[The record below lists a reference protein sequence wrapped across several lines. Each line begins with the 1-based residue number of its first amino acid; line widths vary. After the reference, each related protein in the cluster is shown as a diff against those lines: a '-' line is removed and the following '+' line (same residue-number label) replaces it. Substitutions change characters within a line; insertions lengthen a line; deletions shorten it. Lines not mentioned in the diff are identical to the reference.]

1 MRKKITNRGGIP
13 MDIEVLGTGC
23 AKCKKL
29 EENVR
34 GAVAELGI
42 EATVTKVEDIAKIM
56 EHGVMSTPGV
66 VIDGVVKGEG
76 RIPSQQEIKNWLQ
89 GK

>member
-1 MRKKITNRGGIP
+1 MRQKITNRGGIP

-34 GAVAELGI
+34 NAVAELGI

-56 EHGVMSTPGV
+56 ENGVMSTPGV
-66 VIDGVVKGEG
+66 VIDGVVKSEG
-76 RIPSQQEIKNWLQ
+76 RIPSQQEIKGWLQ

>member
-1 MRKKITNRGGIP
+1 ME
-13 MDIEVLGTGC
+13 IEVLGIGC

-34 GAVAELGI
+34 NAVAELGI

-56 EHGVMSTPGV
+56 EHGVMNTPGV
-66 VIDGVVKGEG
+66 VIDGVVKSEG
-76 RIPSQQEIKNWLQ
+76 RVPSEQEIKNWLQ

>member
-1 MRKKITNRGGIP
+1 

-34 GAVAELGI
+34 NAVAELGI

-66 VIDGVVKGEG
+66 VIDGVVKSAG
-76 RIPSQQEIKNWLQ
+76 RIPSQQEIENWLQ

>member
-1 MRKKITNRGGIP
+1 ME
-13 MDIEVLGTGC
+13 IEVLGIGC

-34 GAVAELGI
+34 NAVAELGI

-66 VIDGVVKGEG
+66 VIDGVVKSEG
-76 RIPSQQEIKNWLQ
+76 RVPSEQEIKNWLQ

>member
-1 MRKKITNRGGIP
+1 

-23 AKCKKL
+23 IKCKKL

-34 GAVAELGI
+34 SAVAELRI
-42 EATVTKVEDIAKIM
+42 EASVTKVEDIAKIM

-66 VIDGVVKGEG
+66 VIDGVVKSEG

>member
-1 MRKKITNRGGIP
+1 
-13 MDIEVLGTGC
+13 MDIEILGTGC

-29 EENVR
+29 VENAR
-34 GAVAELGI
+34 NAVAELGI

-56 EHGVMSTPGV
+56 EHGIMITPGL
-66 VIDGVVKGEG
+66 VIDGVVKSEG
-76 RIPSQQEIKNWLQ
+76 RIPSQQEINKWLQ

>member
-1 MRKKITNRGGIP
+1 V
-13 MDIEVLGTGC
+13 DIEILGTGC

-29 EENVR
+29 EEDVR
-34 GAVAELGI
+34 RAVADLGI
-42 EATVTKVEDIAKIM
+42 GATVTKVEDIAKIM

>member
-1 MRKKITNRGGIP
+1 

-23 AKCKKL
+23 SHCKKL

-34 GAVAELGI
+34 KAVAELGI
-42 EATVTKVEDIAKIM
+42 VAKVTKVEDIAKIM
-56 EHGVMSTPGV
+56 ERGVMNTPGL
-66 VIDGVVKGEG
+66 VIDGVVKSAG
-76 RIPSQQEIKNWLQ
+76 RVPGQQEIKGWLQ

>member
-1 MRKKITNRGGIP
+1 

-29 EENVR
+29 EEDVR
-34 GAVAELGI
+34 RAVAELGI

-56 EHGVMSTPGV
+56 EHGVMSTPGL
-66 VIDGVVKGEG
+66 VIDGAVKSTG
-76 RIPSQQEIKNWLQ
+76 RIPGQQEIKNWL
-89 GK
+89 GEIESSTTAK

>member
-1 MRKKITNRGGIP
+1 VE
-13 MDIEVLGTGC
+13 IEVLGIGC

-34 GAVAELGI
+34 NAVAELGI

-66 VIDGVVKGEG
+66 VIDGVVKSEG
-76 RIPSQQEIKNWLQ
+76 RVPSEQEIKNWLQ

>member
-1 MRKKITNRGGIP
+1 MRQKITNRGGISV
-13 MDIEVLGTGC
+13 DIEVLGTGC

-34 GAVAELGI
+34 NAVAELGI
-42 EATVTKVEDIAKIM
+42 KATVTKVEDIAKIM

-66 VIDGVVKGEG
+66 VIDGVVKSAG
-76 RIPSQQEIKNWLQ
+76 RIPSQQEIENWLQ